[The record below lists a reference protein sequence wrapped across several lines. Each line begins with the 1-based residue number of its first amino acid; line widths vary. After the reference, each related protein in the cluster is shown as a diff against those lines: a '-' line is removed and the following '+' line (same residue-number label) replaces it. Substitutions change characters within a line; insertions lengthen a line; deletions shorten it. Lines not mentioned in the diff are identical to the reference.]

1 METIAPNKEDW
12 FKAQQERMYASE
24 ANTEKER
31 LARIERMHPPIR
43 VMFDR
48 LTLRNQP
55 AVKDRVVKR
64 LRIATGILSTTTL
77 GLETREP
84 SMELALIILGRAHA
98 VNLLLN
104 DINMILQEATN
115 SRLDCLPRETWQ
127 LQQHIREEIK
137 LAEQMV
143 KAIGF
148 NSIKEVTNESNGTTQ
163 LGGTLPTTVP
173 GDSGNVEAQRSG
185 N

>member
-1 METIAPNKEDW
+1 METTAPNKEDW

-31 LARIERMHPPIR
+31 LARLERMHPPIR
-43 VMFDR
+43 VLFDR

-55 AVKDRVVKR
+55 AVKDRVIKR
-64 LRIATGILSTTTL
+64 LRIATGILSTTEL

-98 VNLLLN
+98 VSMLLT
-104 DINMILQEATN
+104 DIDKILQEATG
-115 SRLDCLPRETWQ
+115 SMLSCLPRETWQ
-127 LQQHIREEIK
+127 LQQHIKEEVK

-148 NSIKEVTNESNGTTQ
+148 NSVKEAAANESNGTTQ
-163 LGGTLPTTVP
+163 PGGTLPTTVSS
-173 GDSGNVEAQRSG
+173 GSGNVETPA
-185 N
+185 